1 MAHKS
6 LMICE
11 PFRLLCYYELLMRS
25 STEHTDAINSRIL
38 AVSEDK
44 IQGFVREP
52 FARIA
57 ELSGLSEDL
66 VLERIRSMLAAG
78 TIRRVRQTL
87 LATSLAQG
95 ALVAWKVPP
104 ERLDTAFDFMF
115 RQDPF
120 SGHVVIRSTDSDTA
134 GSEYRLWTTIKVPQG
149 FGLRQHTEILLK
161 KVGGEK

>member
-1 MAHKS
+1 M
-6 LMICE
+6 
-11 PFRLLCYYELLMRS
+11 S
-25 STEHTDAINSRIL
+25 STTEHTDAINARIL

-104 ERLDTAFDFMF
+104 DRLDTAFDFMF

-120 SGHVVIRSTDSDTA
+120 PVMSLSGPPIRTQQEAST
-134 GSEYRLWTTIKVPQG
+134 GY
-149 FGLRQHTEILLK
+149 GLRLK
-161 KVGGEK
+161 YLKALA